1 MRNVGC
7 AKQDMEWGMGN
18 EEWGMGNAECGMQNA
33 GCRMS
38 LQKKWINLGLPLP

>member
-18 EEWGMGNAECGMQNA
+18 GEWGMRNAECGMLNEFAEEMDQF
-33 GCRMS
+33 RFTP
-38 LQKKWINLGLPLP
+38 PLSQH